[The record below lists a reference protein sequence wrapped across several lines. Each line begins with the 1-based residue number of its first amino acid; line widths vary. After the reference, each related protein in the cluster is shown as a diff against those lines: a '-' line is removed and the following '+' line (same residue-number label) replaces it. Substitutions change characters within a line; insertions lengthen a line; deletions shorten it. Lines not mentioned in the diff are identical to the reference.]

1 MDYKRIAIMLGV
13 IFVVVGGG
21 YLLFWERTPNIKD
34 LPLIKAEPGPT
45 KFRPANAGQTNVPH
59 QNMLIYKR
67 LADDDAPKV
76 EKLNPPPSLAE
87 VKKVEKIKVLAP
99 KSPVQLDTN
108 FIPIPPKRRLALKVP
123 YRTKK

>member
-1 MDYKRIAIMLGV
+1 MDYKRIAIMFGI
-13 IFVVVGGG
+13 IFVVACGG
-21 YLLFWERTPNIKD
+21 YLLFWERTPDLKD

-59 QNMLIYKR
+59 QDMLIYNR
-67 LADDDAPKV
+67 LAADDAPMV
-76 EKLNPPPSLAE
+76 EKLDPLPPVAE

-99 KSPVQLDTN
+99 KATVQRDTN
-108 FIPIPPKRRLALKVP
+108 FIPIPTKRRLALKVP